1 MFLSLPAAAAA
12 ALQPALINIGG
23 RAKRGS
29 EGRRSDATLAA
40 RFIGIFAPG
49 MWQVLLGYL

>member
-1 MFLSLPAAAAA
+1 MFLSLLAAA
-12 ALQPALINIGG
+12 ALQPAFINIGG

-29 EGRRSDATLAA
+29 EGRRAEAALAA